1 MIQHPRPHRSGKNR
15 SRGFTLVELL
25 VVILIIATLMAVAL
39 PLYLSSIAD
48 AGKKTCRAN
57 MKDIT
62 SAAQAWKVKN
72 VASDF
77 TGITLGILS
86 ADMGS
91 VPTCPDG
98 GSYTISITGNITDG
112 DGTSKAIPTGGI
124 GVTCSHG
131 DHYGYIPG
139 VSSY

>member
-1 MIQHPRPHRSGKNR
+1 MNHSMRSGR
-15 SRGFTLVELL
+15 QHRVRGFTLVELL

-39 PLYLSSIAD
+39 PLYLSSVAD

-62 SAAQAWKVKN
+62 SAAQAWKVKR

-77 TGITLGILS
+77 TGVSLSILS

-98 GSYTISITGNITDG
+98 GTYSISITGSIVDG
-112 DGTSKAIPTGGI
+112 DGTTKTIPTGGI